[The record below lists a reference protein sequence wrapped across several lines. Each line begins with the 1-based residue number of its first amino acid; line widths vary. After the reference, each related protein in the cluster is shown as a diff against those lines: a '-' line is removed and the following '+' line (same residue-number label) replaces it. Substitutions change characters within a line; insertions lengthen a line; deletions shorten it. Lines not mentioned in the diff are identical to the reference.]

1 MSATYHIKNN
11 KNDVYQ
17 RSTVADML
25 NPDNGYRGQL
35 KRQGQPIKNHMKD
48 NLNIIKITQQQNKSM
63 KEKQIEEE
71 QNKKELYKM
80 PQFRDVS
87 SRIYDQPSNPNGMN
101 NNNYQG
107 PEHGQ
112 KDFLTKNASQQRAN
126 ILKDEKRQIRNQ
138 LDEELQLSKIHDI
151 YRKPEVPK
159 PTEIQHLPP
168 RDFISQNRKE
178 AFQSQSQQPT
188 AINSSSSAQKHES
201 YGRVPDYIIDRK
213 VQKEYE
219 EELRRRNAPDPDCP
233 PGTYPT
239 YMNTRCFITYLLIN

>member
-63 KEKQIEEE
+63 KEKQIEDE

-87 SRIYDQPSNPNGMN
+87 SRIYDQPT

-112 KDFLTKNASQQRAN
+112 KEFLTKNASQQRMN
-126 ILKDEKRQIRNQ
+126 NLKEEKRQIRNQ
-138 LDEELQLSKIHDI
+138 LDDELQLSKIHDI

-159 PTEIQHLPP
+159 PVEIQHLPP
-168 RDFISQNRKE
+168 KDFITQNRKE
-178 AFQSQSQQPT
+178 AFQSQSQQQNSV
-188 AINSSSSAQKHES
+188 NSSSSAKHES
-201 YGRVPDYIIDRK
+201 YGRVPDYITERK

-219 EELRRRNAPDPDCP
+219 EDLRRRNAPDPDCP
-233 PGTYPT
+233 PG
-239 YMNTRCFITYLLIN
+239 M